1 MTKPRKFPAQ
11 LMFEDGR
18 THEALVPYTK
28 DGGLPD
34 LVEIG
39 GASLKRRFKKTRQKT
54 PLGQWIYREVK
65 AKVKP

>member
-28 DGGLPD
+28 EGGLPD
-34 LVEIG
+34 VVEAG
-39 GASLKRRFKKTRQKT
+39 GGSKKRRFKKTRQKT
-54 PLGQWIYREVK
+54 PLGQFIYREVK
-65 AKVKP
+65 GKR